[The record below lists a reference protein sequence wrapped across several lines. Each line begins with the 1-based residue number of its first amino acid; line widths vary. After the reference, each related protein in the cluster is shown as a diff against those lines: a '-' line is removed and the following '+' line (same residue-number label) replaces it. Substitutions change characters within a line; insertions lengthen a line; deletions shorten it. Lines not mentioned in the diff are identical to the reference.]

1 MTRQEIEIR
10 IGENLKH
17 LREKKELTQEML
29 AVKMQVFGCDVT
41 RSSIGKIEVGQRH
54 LHLDEIVAIKRILG
68 VSYEKMFDVSE
79 KPTVEEITETVE
91 ASVITEIDIE
101 EKTEDQEKQ
110 P

>member
-10 IGENLKH
+10 IGENLKL

-54 LHLDEIVAIKRILG
+54 IHLDEIVAIKKILG
-68 VSYEKMFDVSE
+68 VPYEKMFDISE
-79 KPTVEEITETVE
+79 ART
-91 ASVITEIDIE
+91 E
-101 EKTEDQEKQ
+101 EK
-110 P
+110 